1 MAESVDSA
9 QVVLNR
15 HQVVQRGLFFQNIM
29 QEKQMF
35 ATGTGLEVVNT
46 SDDKRSEI
54 VIMVENYSHSPLL

>member
-35 ATGTGLEVVNT
+35 ATGLEVVNT

>member
-1 MAESVDSA
+1 
-9 QVVLNR
+9 
-15 HQVVQRGLFFQNIM
+15 M

-35 ATGTGLEVVNT
+35 ATGLEVVNT